1 MFSLGLCLLE
11 AGNLCEIQDIFDL
24 RKREIK
30 YNVLDKHKKVFKK
43 RYYNCYLLEQILD
56 NMLHEDEG
64 VRYDFKVYRDTA
76 LPKLQDVR
84 TTYSEKPKHR
94 KQGSQLFASED
105 YQKKAELNQIDM
117 TKHVNYSF
125 NKNQDLDLSSNYESC
140 KVVYQHKP
148 LKKQN
153 KPPIPKVIDFK
164 SKAKP
169 DINTIRINFMDAAD
183 ENTGNNK

>member
-30 YNVLDKHKKVFKK
+30 YNVLDKHKKVFKD
-43 RYYNCYLLEQILD
+43 RYENCYLLEQVLD
-56 NMLHEDEG
+56 NMLHEDAD
-64 VRYDFKVYRDTA
+64 VRYDFKVYRDIV
-76 LPKLQDVR
+76 LPKLQEVIM
-84 TTYSEKPKHR
+84 TYSEEPKDK
-94 KQGSQLFASED
+94 KQGSQLFVSED
-105 YQKKAELNQIDM
+105 YQKKAELSKIDM
-117 TKHVNYSF
+117 TKHMNYSF
-125 NKNQDLDLSSNYESC
+125 NEHQDLGLSSNYESC

-153 KPPIPKVIDFK
+153 KPLIPPVIDFK

-169 DINTIRINFMDAAD
+169 DINAIRINFMDVVD